1 MSITTAKNKQYSAS
15 SKFKVGIVGLGMVGT
30 PIMRWLTET
39 HGYKRGTDLYCFDAE
54 AKKKFQDDVNNADII
69 FIAVPTPIGKGG
81 ACDISIIERVVSK
94 IGDNKV
100 IIIKSTIVPGTI
112 ENLQLKYPKKR
123 FIFNPEFLTESQ
135 AWEDFIK
142 PQRQLL
148 GHTDQSYGDVAN
160 IMALLPQAYYT
171 RPWHSDYT
179 KKDITASE
187 AELVKYA
194 SNVFGYIKV
203 IFSNI
208 LADISFAMTK
218 DFESLDL
225 NAKPK
230 VNYENI
236 REALS
241 ADSRIGPAWTNVEH
255 GSYAG
260 AGGYCFPK
268 DMKALIAFIDSLASR
283 IEKIKSNDM
292 KQLGQSLRMGN
303 LVLKSVQAYNV
314 NLLEWQNLTLEE
326 VSVHNKELITKK
338 RKKIR
343 V

>member
-1 MSITTAKNKQYSAS
+1 MKNKNANKIES
-15 SKFKVGIVGLGMVGT
+15 SKLKIGIVGLGMVGT
-30 PIMRWLTET
+30 PIMKWLIDSQ
-39 HGYKRGTDLYCFDAE
+39 GYKRGKDLYCFDADP
-54 AKKKFQDDVNNADII
+54 KKKFQDDINMADMI

-81 ACDISIIERVVSK
+81 ACDISIIERVVK
-94 IGDNKV
+94 TIDDGKV
-100 IIIKSTIVPGTI
+100 IIIKSTIAPQTSEI
-112 ENLQLKYPKKR
+112 LQAKYPNKR
-123 FIFNPEFLTESQ
+123 FVFNPEFLTESQ
-135 AWEDFIK
+135 AWEDFLK
-142 PQRQLL
+142 PQRQLM
-148 GHTDQSYGDVAN
+148 GHTVKSYGDVAN
-160 IMALLPQAYYT
+160 ILAILPSAYYT
-171 RPWHSDYT
+171 RPWYSDYT
-179 KKDITASE
+179 KKDITATE

-208 LADISFAMTK
+208 LADISFAIKK
-218 DFESLDL
+218 DYESREIE
-225 NAKPK
+225 AS

-236 REALS
+236 REALG

-268 DMKALIAFIDSLASR
+268 DMKALIAFVDSLASR
-283 IEKIKSNDM
+283 IENVKSKDAQN
-292 KQLGQSLRMGN
+292 LAQSLRMGN

-326 VSVHNKELITKK
+326 VSVHNKDLITKK

-343 V
+343 E